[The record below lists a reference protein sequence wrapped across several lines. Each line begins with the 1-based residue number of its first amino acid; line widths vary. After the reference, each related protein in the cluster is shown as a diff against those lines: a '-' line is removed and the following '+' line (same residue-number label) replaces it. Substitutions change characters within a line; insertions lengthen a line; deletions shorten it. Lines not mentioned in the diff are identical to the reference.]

1 VALAGDIQGR
11 HRCDSQFPGNGSFDY
26 SPGAVVAG
34 KYRMEQNRLI
44 TSYENGDLETSMTI
58 QSVTAD
64 TLRLGPPSNGTVPEG
79 AGALDFKRVGRADD
93 PNNLLLGVW
102 VTVATMP
109 GMARHGYYYFRSNG
123 IETFNIP
130 FRTDQGKYA
139 LARDRIRPFDS
150 WTGFR

>member
-1 VALAGDIQGR
+1 
-11 HRCDSQFPGNGSFDY
+11 
-26 SPGAVVAG
+26 
-34 KYRMEQNRLI
+34 MEQNRLI

-139 LARDRIRPFDS
+139 LARDRIRLSIAGRGSVDGQVRWEGDVLVLPWGRGEAKFKR
-150 WTGFR
+150 F